1 MPRPFVPISNRH
13 LGLPPSDMGEIVNL
27 FMQALCGNLNVTRNQ
42 FRANDQ
48 SALPIKEMLESNK
61 RNITPLSYIRRRSL
75 QKIFFI
81 IDEAQN
87 LTPHE
92 VKTVITRAALGKNK
106 GCA

>member
-1 MPRPFVPISNRH
+1 
-13 LGLPPSDMGEIVNL
+13 
-27 FMQALCGNLNVTRNQ
+27 
-42 FRANDQ
+42 
-48 SALPIKEMLESNK
+48 MLESNK

>member
-1 MPRPFVPISNRH
+1 
-13 LGLPPSDMGEIVNL
+13 MGEIVNPYLQPL
-27 FMQALCGNLNVTRNQ
+27 FDNHNVTRNQ